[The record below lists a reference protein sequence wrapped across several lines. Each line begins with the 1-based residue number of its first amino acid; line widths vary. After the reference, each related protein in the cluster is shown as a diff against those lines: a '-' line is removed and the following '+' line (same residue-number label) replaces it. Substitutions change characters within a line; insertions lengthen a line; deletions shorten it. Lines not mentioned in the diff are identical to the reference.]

1 MIAISKNAQFHSYF
15 PTNFLLNTI
24 IDDINHLDDVHFLE
38 IMKKVRTLSLAFA
51 LSCSKYLFLV
61 LAVDTNHLE
70 PWYFAQTVQCVA
82 VLYRAS
88 LGMPLQ
94 TDHVSHPK

>member
-15 PTNFLLNTI
+15 PINFLLNTI
-24 IDDINHLDDVHFLE
+24 IDDINHFHNGHFLA
-38 IMKKVRTLSLAFA
+38 IMKKVRTLMTTFA

-61 LAVDTNHLE
+61 LAVGTNYLE

-82 VLYRAS
+82 VL
-88 LGMPLQ
+88 
-94 TDHVSHPK
+94 